1 MVFSVVIREKMQGSQ
16 KPMAYLAASQQSR
29 VSPKTGKA
37 RLLLLLLTMS
47 AGAGQCDLHCLAAFR
62 TAAPS
67 HWQVER
73 WEMCAPTP
81 ASEQV

>member
-1 MVFSVVIREKMQGSQ
+1 MQGSQ
-16 KPMAYLAASQQSR
+16 KPMAHLAAHKSR
-29 VSPKTGKA
+29 VSSKTGKA

-47 AGAGQCDLHCLAAFR
+47 AGAGQCDLHCLAAFC

-73 WEMCAPTP
+73 REMCAPTP

>member
-1 MVFSVVIREKMQGSQ
+1 
-16 KPMAYLAASQQSR
+16 MAYLAASQLSR
-29 VSPKTGKA
+29 VSSKTGKA
-37 RLLLLLLTMS
+37 RLLLLTLLTMR

>member
-1 MVFSVVIREKMQGSQ
+1 MQGSQ
-16 KPMAYLAASQQSR
+16 KPMAHLAASQQSR
-29 VSPKTGKA
+29 VSSKTGKA

-47 AGAGQCDLHCLAAFR
+47 AGAGQCDLHCLAAFL

-73 WEMCAPTP
+73 REMCAPTP